1 MPVGDKRFITLVI
14 QRSEKAK
21 QNNEVVDQMMS
32 AETLSLACQ
41 LIKSTSV
48 YLKYK
53 LFLENHT
60 KA

>member
-21 QNNEVVDQMMS
+21 QNNEAVDQMMS